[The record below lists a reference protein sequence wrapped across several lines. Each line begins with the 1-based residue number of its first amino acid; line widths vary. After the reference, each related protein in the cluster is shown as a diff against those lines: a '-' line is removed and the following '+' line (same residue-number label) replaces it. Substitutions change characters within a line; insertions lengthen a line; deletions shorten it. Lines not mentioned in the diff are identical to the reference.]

1 MAIAASQPPG
11 LLQTIPGG
19 PVPYALVLAALIPW
33 LLRRGAAWSGLN
45 GLATIRGGAAML
57 AGWLLLAPVPTPS
70 YTSGKAVSLF
80 ESLLLLAVV
89 STLLLPW
96 RLPSFLSRAVT
107 AVSAGKSWVP
117 LISRGL
123 LLLAA
128 GWWLTRVSGIP
139 VGIARW
145 ATFAL
150 AGTGAVLLLDGSMR
164 QRAAGLLTAATC
176 LALTLDACRVTSPM
190 GLRWSGLAWVVVAAA
205 LGTWFAGGRRER
217 PAGVKRPAAG
227 KKTSNASRSTGK
239 KLVQTK
245 PPALS
250 LGADRVEQADHP
262 LRPLQYAAATLILA
276 VALVALHPG
285 GASVAPLS
293 RTGYAA
299 GLIWLPPWIG
309 LSLYNRFQRRGRLLK
324 PEPVAV
330 TMAVLLTALAT
341 YSAAA
346 LAGLR

>member
-45 GLATIRGGAAML
+45 GLATIGGGAAML
-57 AGWLLLAPVPTPS
+57 AGWLLLAPS
-70 YTSGKAVSLF
+70 YAGGKAVSLF

-107 AVSAGKSWVP
+107 AVSAGKSGVP
-117 LISRGL
+117 IISCGL

-128 GWWLTRVSGIP
+128 GWWLARVIGIP

-145 ATFAL
+145 AMFAL

-164 QRAAGLLTAATC
+164 QRAAGLLTMAAC
-176 LALTLDACRVTSPM
+176 LALTLDACRVTSPV
-190 GLRWSGLAWVVVAAA
+190 GLRWSGLAWVVATAA
-205 LGTWFAGGRRER
+205 LGTWFAGGRER
-217 PAGVKRPAAG
+217 PAVVKRPAAG
-227 KKTSNASRSTGK
+227 KKTSGASHSTGK
-239 KLVQTK
+239 KNGQTK
-245 PPALS
+245 QPALS
-250 LGADRVEQADHP
+250 LGADRAEQEDHP
-262 LRPLQYAAATLILA
+262 LLPLQCAAATLILA

-285 GASVAPLS
+285 GASVSPLS
-293 RTGYAA
+293 RAGYAA

-309 LSLYNRFQRRGRLLK
+309 LFLFARFRRRGRFLK
-324 PEPVAV
+324 PEPVAAM
-330 TMAVLLTALAT
+330 MAVLLTALVT

-346 LAGLR
+346 LTGLR

>member
-57 AGWLLLAPVPTPS
+57 AGWLLLAPVPAPS
-70 YTSGKAVSLF
+70 HAGGKAVSLF

-107 AVSAGKSWVP
+107 AVSAGKSGVP
-117 LISRGL
+117 LISCVL

-128 GWWLTRVSGIP
+128 GWWLTRVTGIP
-139 VGIARW
+139 VGIPRW
-145 ATFAL
+145 VTFAL
-150 AGTGAVLLLDGSMR
+150 AGTGAVLLLDRSMR
-164 QRAAGLLTAATC
+164 QRTAGLVTAASC
-176 LALTLDACRVTSPM
+176 LALTLDACHVTSPV
-190 GLRWSGLAWVVVAAA
+190 GLRWSGLAWVVAAAA
-205 LGTWFAGGRRER
+205 LGTWFGGGGER
-217 PAGVKRPAAG
+217 PAVVKRPATG
-227 KKTSNASRSTGK
+227 KKTSGASHRTGK
-239 KLVQTK
+239 KIVPTK
-245 PPALS
+245 QPALS
-250 LGADRVEQADHP
+250 LGADRAEQADHP
-262 LRPLQYAAATLILA
+262 LLPLQYAAATLILA

-285 GASVAPLS
+285 GASVSSLS
-293 RTGYAA
+293 RAGYAT

-309 LSLYNRFQRRGRLLK
+309 LSLYSRFQRRGRLLK
-324 PEPVAV
+324 PEPVAA
-330 TMAVLLTALAT
+330 TIAVLLTALAT

-346 LAGLR
+346 LTGLR